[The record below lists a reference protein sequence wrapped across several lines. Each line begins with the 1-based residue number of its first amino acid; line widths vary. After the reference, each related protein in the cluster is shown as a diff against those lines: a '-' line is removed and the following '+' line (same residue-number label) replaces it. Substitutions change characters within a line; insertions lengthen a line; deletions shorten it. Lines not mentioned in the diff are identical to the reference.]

1 MARAKKRAD
10 GRYCSQIYL
19 GRDENGKRKYKSV
32 YAKTPAELKEK
43 ETSVR
48 LQLGQGLDV
57 LSQRD
62 SFATWADDWLRLKE
76 KEQITCRQMDN
87 YRRAVKLW
95 KEELPGYEIGQVR
108 ADDVERV
115 LIALSDQGLA
125 QRTVDLY
132 RSAMRQIMRRAV
144 GRVIPTNPVEQVE
157 LAAVGR
163 KAEQRR
169 ALTAEERQWIWNT
182 PHRAQPVAVIM
193 MLSGLRR
200 GELAAL
206 SDFQVGKRLPSIR
219 VVARALPTDKS
230 RLVRIAQ
237 EMELVAG
244 MTGDG
249 INDAPALKKADV
261 GFAMGSGTEVAK
273 EAGDIVILDDNIA
286 SIARA
291 VLYGRTIFK
300 SIRKFIVFQLT
311 MNLCAV
317 GVSIIGPF
325 IGIDT
330 PVTVIQMLWINI
342 IMDTLAGLAFAGEP
356 PLEEYMAEPP
366 KKRDEPVL
374 NRYMLHQILCMGIF
388 TVGLCVAFLKLPVV
402 KTWFRYA
409 NDPIYLM
416 TAFFALFIFTGIFNS
431 LNARTHRVNLFAHL
445 FQNLSFVGIMAAVA
459 IIQLLLIY
467 FGGTVFRTAGLELWE
482 LRRVMAMALLVIPAD
497 MARKLVMRLFGR
509 KGSL

>member
-169 ALTAEERQWIWNT
+169 ALTAEEQQWIWNT

-206 SDFQVGKRLPSIR
+206 TWNDVDLKARTITVNKTIEYDSNGTPTLRHVTKSD
-219 VVARALPTDKS
+219 
-230 RLVRIAQ
+230 
-237 EMELVAG
+237 AG
-244 MTGDG
+244 MRTVD
-249 INDAPALKKADV
+249 IPQRLAD
-261 GFAMGSGTEVAK
+261 
-273 EAGDIVILDDNIA
+273 
-286 SIARA
+286 
-291 VLYGRTIFK
+291 
-300 SIRKFIVFQLT
+300 
-311 MNLCAV
+311 
-317 GVSIIGPF
+317 
-325 IGIDT
+325 
-330 PVTVIQMLWINI
+330 
-342 IMDTLAGLAFAGEP
+342 
-356 PLEEYMAEPP
+356 YMAAMP
-366 KKRDEPVL
+366 RD
-374 NRYMLHQILCMGIF
+374 G
-388 TVGLCVAFLKLPVV
+388 
-402 KTWFRYA
+402 
-409 NDPIYLM
+409 
-416 TAFFALFIFTGIFNS
+416 
-431 LNARTHRVNLFAHL
+431 
-445 FQNLSFVGIMAAVA
+445 
-459 IIQLLLIY
+459 
-467 FGGTVFRTAGLELWE
+467 
-482 LRRVMAMALLVIPAD
+482 LLVIHSAKGEVMTATAWAKLWRSYMRELNIKYATRTPAD
-497 MARKLVMRLFGR
+497 LERMRSSKPPPKVFDMTIRPSRCTGFGTPSARCSIWPVWMWCRHVLRWAMLTCPRHYGSTHTSMPFTR
-509 KGSL
+509 GSLWISWTPICRATQKRKMSKRASQMQVKYCGMHW